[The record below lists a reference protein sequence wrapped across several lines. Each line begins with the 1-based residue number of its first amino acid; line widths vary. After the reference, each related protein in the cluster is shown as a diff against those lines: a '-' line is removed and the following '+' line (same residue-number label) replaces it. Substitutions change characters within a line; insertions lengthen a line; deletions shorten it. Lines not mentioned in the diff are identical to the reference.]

1 MTLVILTEEPS
12 MKVTLEALLPK
23 LAIDMGRVTI
33 IAHQGKSD
41 LEQSIPRKLRAWQV
55 PGARFLILRDNDR
68 APDCTAV
75 KHHLSAL
82 VANAGKSGVSKVRV
96 VCQELEAWF
105 LADPAALVAAGYLP
119 AGGRLRGVVRRDPDE
134 IPHPAQEMQ
143 RLRPG
148 YGKINGAG
156 DIAPHLD
163 PENTRS
169 ASFRNTVEAL
179 RALTAH

>member
-1 MTLVILTEEPS
+1 MNLVILTEEPS

-23 LAIDMGRVTI
+23 LGIDPARVTI
-33 IAHQGKSD
+33 IPHQGKSD

-68 APDCTAV
+68 APKCVEV
-75 KHHLSAL
+75 KRNLSDL
-82 VANAGKSGVSKVRV
+82 VERAGKAEFSKVRI

-105 LADPAALVAAGYLP
+105 LADAAALREAGYLG
-119 AGGRLRGVVRRDPDE
+119 AGKPPGFARKDPDA
-134 IPHPAQEMQ
+134 IPYPVHEME

-148 YGKINGAG
+148 YGKISGAR

-163 PENTRS
+163 PDNTRS
-169 ASFRNTVEAL
+169 ASFRNTVRAL
-179 RALTAH
+179 RALTEV